1 MAGSLAEARKG
12 VSDQG
17 VGWLGGV
24 RGLGSVRPAGL
35 GCLVSDCSNGT
46 RTPRYGAARSLPRRR
61 PSPTPAS
68 RAAPTV
74 NGCPA
79 RSGGRSV
86 HRGIRS
92 GCRCHT
98 DRRGHL
104 PQGRGHRRWRSAD
117 RHGPGHRHGH
127 RHGHSRRRDAT
138 NRPIRADIGRQ
149 VTSRRR
155 RARAGHRCRGDMSLL
170 DPNNQNRAT
179 GDVSAHARLGP
190 TEACDRPVT
199 SRPKQAETGRQ
210 VTSRRRRARAGH
222 RCRGD
227 MPSTDAN
234 KQKQVDR

>member
-1 MAGSLAEARKG
+1 MAGSLAEAREG

-117 RHGPGHRHGH
+117 RHGPGHRHGQ
-127 RHGHSRRRDAT
+127 SRRRDAT
-138 NRPIRADIGRQ
+138 NRPIRPETGRQ

-179 GDVSAHARLGP
+179 GDVSAHARLGT
-190 TEACDRPVT
+190 TEAHDRPVT
-199 SRPKQAETGRQ
+199 NRPIRLDIGRQ
-210 VTSRRRRARAGH
+210 VTSRRTRVCARPGPAI
-222 RCRGD
+222 D
-227 MPSTDAN
+227 MSLLDPN
-234 KQKQVDR
+234 KQK

>member
-1 MAGSLAEARKG
+1 MTGSLAEAREG

-79 RSGGRSV
+79 RSGGRSL

-92 GCRCHT
+92 GCRCHA

-117 RHGPGHRHGH
+117 RHGPGHRHEH
-127 RHGHSRRRDAT
+127 RHGHSRAPRCHQSTHPAG
-138 NRPIRADIGRQ
+138 NRSTDDI
-149 VTSRRR
+149 
-155 RARAGHRCRGDMSLL
+155 
-170 DPNNQNRAT
+170 
-179 GDVSAHARLGP
+179 SANERLGM
-190 TEACDRPVT
+190 TEASDRHVT
-199 SRPKQAETGRQ
+199 SRPIQPETGRQ
-210 VTSRRRRARAGH
+210 VTSRRRRARARH

-227 MPSTDAN
+227 MSLLDPSGSI
-234 KQKQVDR
+234 QVDR